1 MRIKKLRLALMVVVA
16 ADIIGL
22 ILEYPR
28 IYFVIARSG
37 WSTYD
42 VIDLVSRWILH

>member
-1 MRIKKLRLALMVVVA
+1 MLIKKLKLTLMVVVA
-16 ADIIGL
+16 ADIFGL
-22 ILEYPR
+22 ILEYPG

-42 VIDLVSRWILH
+42 VIDLVSRWILN